1 MDFVNIIF
9 IVGFMLRKSEAF
21 PNQNPSEDDIREH
34 KSFRRDPQRSKD
46 FIFPTDTPEINYDSY
61 SSKIV
66 FSPRAGSCDDSISC
80 EIVPDYPEHHIRN
93 ALRYNSNLKILAIV
107 DEIPMLDQRI
117 DIDISDD
124 EPLCSSEERVIFPQ
138 SSPDKSDNWHFV
150 INQNDFRQGIRIE
163 RCLNEGSKC
172 KLTDVFNSGYETSC
186 KQKYYYRNVA
196 GVLPNGTVSTFTS
209 KFPSSCCCQVK
220 FSGDPLLRIG
230 YRNESFGLRKSNI
243 SSFGTKSLSSS
254 TSRKHNQVKITDFR
268 VENK

>member
-1 MDFVNIIF
+1 MTFENTNLSEQVINKDQKIF
-9 IVGFMLRKSEAF
+9 F
-21 PNQNPSEDDIREH
+21 
-34 KSFRRDPQRSKD
+34 
-46 FIFPTDTPEINYDSY
+46 FPTDNPENNYDSY
-61 SSKIV
+61 SSNII
-66 FSPRAGSCDDSISC
+66 FSPRVGSCDDSITC
-80 EIVPDYPEHHIRN
+80 ENVPDYPENHIRN

-138 SSPDKSDNWHFV
+138 SSPDKLDNWHFV
-150 INQNDFRQGIRIE
+150 INQYDFRQGIRIE
-163 RCLNEGSKC
+163 RCINEGRKC
-172 KLTDVFNSGYETSC
+172 KLTDVFTSGYETSC

-230 YRNESFGLRKSNI
+230 YTNESFTTRESNSSSLETKSNHNI
-243 SSFGTKSLSSS
+243 LTEINRSHSKE
-254 TSRKHNQVKITDFR
+254 RKNT
-268 VENK
+268 ELL